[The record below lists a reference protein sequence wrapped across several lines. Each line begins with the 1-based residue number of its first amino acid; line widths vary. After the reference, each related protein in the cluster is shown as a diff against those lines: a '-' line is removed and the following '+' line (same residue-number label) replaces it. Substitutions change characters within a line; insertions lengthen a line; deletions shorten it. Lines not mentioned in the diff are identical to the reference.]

1 VAQVMEF
8 TGGRGADVV
17 YDCIAGSLTEKLAQI
32 VKVRGHLITYG
43 FLDFSLAPFPWW
55 SVAIRSIQFHLYKV
69 FDYTG
74 NRNLGLSGDAEAFQ
88 RARHFI
94 ATGLRDGSLPPVPI
108 DRAFNG
114 VERVPEAM
122 SYMLSNQAAGKI
134 VVTIP

>member
-1 VAQVMEF
+1 
-8 TGGRGADVV
+8 
-17 YDCIAGSLTEKLAQI
+17 
-32 VKVRGHLITYG
+32 LITYG
-43 FLDFSLAPFPWW
+43 FLDFSPTPFPWW
-55 SVAIRSIQFHLYKV
+55 PAAIRSIQFHLYKV

-74 NRNLGLSGDAEAFQ
+74 NRNLGLSGDEEALA

-108 DRAFNG
+108 DQEFKGLESLPA
-114 VERVPEAM
+114 AM